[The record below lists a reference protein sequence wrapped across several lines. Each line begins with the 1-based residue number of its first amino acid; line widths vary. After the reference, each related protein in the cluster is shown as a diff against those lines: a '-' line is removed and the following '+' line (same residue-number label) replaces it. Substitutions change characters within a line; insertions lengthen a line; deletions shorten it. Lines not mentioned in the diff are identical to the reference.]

1 MPLPSFSLQEPLRVQ
16 HARIAF
22 RSSTKATAHVGPVLF
37 KSMEIIVLENASTEC
52 KKTARARRQERLQ
65 ELFKERSQRVIFDR
79 LLVG

>member
-22 RSSTKATAHVGPVLF
+22 RSPTKAVAHVGPRPLF
-37 KSMEIIVLENASTEC
+37 KSWFKRKHEC
-52 KKTARARRQERLQ
+52 KKTARRQERLQ